1 MKPNQ
6 KLNKVLRVDQ
16 PVSRLDKYLL
26 PQFPDLSRARL
37 QKLIEDGHIRV
48 NDSVVK
54 PGHPVKSGDMVS
66 VTLPQEEITAL
77 LPQSIP
83 LEIVYEDKDIVVI
96 NKPAGLTVHP
106 APGHRE
112 NTLVNA
118 ILAKYPDMASFNDS
132 ERPGIVH
139 RLDKDTS
146 GLMVIARNKKAQ
158 DDLVKKFKRHEV
170 NKGYITLVKGKL
182 EPENGVIDAPIGRH
196 PVHRQRMAV
205 VEGGREAKT
214 SYRVIKYIG
223 SYTLLE
229 AMPQTGRT
237 HQIRV
242 HLAAIG
248 FPVVGDNV
256 YGVKSPYLKR
266 QFLHAYKLGFNLPS
280 SGDYR
285 EFTVELPE
293 DLQSALD
300 SNRY

>member
-1 MKPNQ
+1 MKANRKQ
-6 KLNKVLRVDQ
+6 VKVLKVNE
-16 PVSRLDKYLL
+16 PVSRLDKYLSSY
-26 PQFPDLSRARL
+26 FPDLSRARL
-37 QKLIEDGHIRV
+37 QKLIEEGHILV
-48 NDSVVK
+48 NDK
-54 PGHPVKSGDMVS
+54 TARAGHPLKTGDIVTVDLPPEKVS
-66 VTLPQEEITAL
+66 SP

-83 LEIVYEDKDIVVI
+83 LDIVYEDNDIVVI
-96 NKPAGLTVHP
+96 DKPAGLTVHP
-106 APGHRE
+106 APGHEE

-118 ILAKYPDMASFNDS
+118 ILARFPDMASFTGS

-146 GLMVIARNKKAQ
+146 GLIVIARNKKAQ
-158 DDLVKKFKRHEV
+158 DDLLQKFKRHEV
-170 NKGYITLVKGKL
+170 HKGYLTLVKGKL
-182 EPENGVIDAPIGRH
+182 EPEHGVIDAPVGRH

-214 SYRVIKYIG
+214 AYRVIKYIG

-248 FPVVGDNV
+248 FPVVGDRV

-285 EFTVELPE
+285 EFKVELPD

-300 SNRY
+300 SNKY

>member
-6 KLNKVLRVDQ
+6 KLNRVLRVDQ

-48 NDSVVK
+48 NDVLVK
-54 PGHPVKSGDMVS
+54 PGHPVKSGDIVS
-66 VTLPQEEITAL
+66 ITLPEAAIKTP

-83 LEIVYEDKDIVVI
+83 LKIVYEDKDIVVI

-106 APGHRE
+106 APGHQE

-158 DDLVKKFKRHEV
+158 DDLINKFKRHEV

-205 VEGGREAKT
+205 VEGGREART
-214 SYRVIKYIG
+214 SYRVIRRIDSVLKVMDMDLT
-223 SYTLLE
+223 SYC
-229 AMPQTGRT
+229 
-237 HQIRV
+237 
-242 HLAAIG
+242 
-248 FPVVGDNV
+248 
-256 YGVKSPYLKR
+256 
-266 QFLHAYKLGFNLPS
+266 
-280 SGDYR
+280 
-285 EFTVELPE
+285 
-293 DLQSALD
+293 
-300 SNRY
+300 

>member
-6 KLNKVLRVDQ
+6 KLNRVLRVDQ

-48 NDSVVK
+48 NDVVVK
-54 PGHPVKSGDMVS
+54 PGHPVKSGDIVS
-66 VTLPQEEITAL
+66 ITLPEAAIKTP

-83 LEIVYEDKDIVVI
+83 LKIVYEDKDIVVI

-106 APGHRE
+106 APGHQE

-158 DDLVKKFKRHEV
+158 DDLINKFKRHEV

-205 VEGGREAKT
+205 VEGGREART
-214 SYRVIKYIG
+214 SYRVIRRID

-229 AMPQTGRT
+229 VILQTGRT

-248 FPVVGDNV
+248 FPVVGDKI

-266 QFLHAYKLGFNLPS
+266 QFLHAYKLGFNLPG

-285 EFTVELPE
+285 EFTAELPD

-300 SNRY
+300 NNRY

>member
-26 PQFPDLSRARL
+26 PEFPDLSRARL
-37 QKLIEDGHIRV
+37 QKFIEDGHIRL
-48 NDSVVK
+48 NDMVVK

-66 VTLPQEEITAL
+66 ITLPQEEITAP

-96 NKPAGLTVHP
+96 NKSAGLTVHP

-118 ILAKYPDMASFNDS
+118 ILAKYPDMASFNGS

-158 DDLVKKFKRHEV
+158 DDLIKQFKRHEV

-182 EPENGVIDAPIGRH
+182 EPEHGVIDAPIGRH

-205 VEGGREAKT
+205 VKGGRDAKT
-214 SYRVIKYIG
+214 DYKVIKYIG

-229 AMPQTGRT
+229 VILQTGRT

-280 SGDYR
+280 NGDYR
-285 EFTVELPE
+285 EFNAELPD